1 MRTHHAGRALA
12 LTVAVV
18 GVALACEPIVGTP
31 SPTAPINACPEH
43 ACDAYKQT
51 GPAPT
56 CNAGVCTVAST
67 TTNLLLVIGLA
78 TDSYLSPG
86 RTYLM
91 TLMSASPAPATCAPP
106 TCCELSDCSP
116 PLCRLPKWQQENPNS
131 YFVVQSAVDEA
142 HWYLGPSV
150 ETALPVQATFRR
162 RFGPQ
167 ATSSLDAFDLGLPVE
182 PVQAVN
188 STPTGGNGIPGPNG
202 SPPVQFRTYLQPGCY
217 ERTLQPFAPF
227 SRAYPPEITMWP
239 PDDTMGTVQFD
250 KTKVTNQG
258 TVPPKFDIARPEGLE
273 GWTAYLRNAQTKRVF
288 SNVVPLAG
296 SLAQG
301 VVLLTNHT
309 PGNKGEALT
318 GLEVVLQ
325 PPPGQPLPT
334 EFFAPTG
341 APGAQEL
348 SPSLAYTSLPTPV
361 TVSGRIRTPA
371 GAPVRATVY
380 FTATDIL
387 DRSGQKFRSNFEFST
402 HVDTTLNPHSGESGY
417 SALVPQGDYQIVVR
431 PRDGNSAV
439 KAASRFVGGQGNE
452 MTGED
457 FDVTPLVAISG
468 NAAVADGRA
477 LAEAIVE
484 ALPTQCASD
493 VADASPPAASSD
505 TCLPN
510 PAQTVTA
517 NDGSFRMTVDP
528 GGYQLRIR
536 PRDGSHLPWKIVPV
550 VVGTA
555 PQVVPPIVIPAPI
568 SVGMRLTDSAK
579 GGLTPADN
587 PVPNAVVRVFTD
599 PSQGAPAVELGQ
611 AITDAQGNYEMYI
624 APPDQ

>member
-1 MRTHHAGRALA
+1 
-12 LTVAVV
+12 
-18 GVALACEPIVGTP
+18 
-31 SPTAPINACPEH
+31 
-43 ACDAYKQT
+43 
-51 GPAPT
+51 
-56 CNAGVCTVAST
+56 
-67 TTNLLLVIGLA
+67 
-78 TDSYLSPG
+78 
-86 RTYLM
+86 
-91 TLMSASPAPATCAPP
+91 
-106 TCCELSDCSP
+106 
-116 PLCRLPKWQQENPNS
+116 LPQWESENPHS
-131 YFVVQSAVDEA
+131 YVVFQSAVDEA
-142 HWYLGPSV
+142 KWYLGPAIQ
-150 ETALPVQATFRR
+150 TALPVHATFRR

-167 ATSSLDAFDLGLPVE
+167 AASSLDAFDLGLPVE
-182 PVQAVN
+182 PVSAVN
-188 STPTGGNGIPGPNG
+188 VTPMGDNGIPGPNG
-202 SPPVQFRTYLQPGCY
+202 TPPVQFKTYLQPGCY

-227 SRAYPPEITMWP
+227 SRAYPPEITTWP
-239 PDDTMGTVQFD
+239 PDDSQGILGFD
-250 KTKVTNQG
+250 RTKVTNQG
-258 TVPPKFDIARPEGLE
+258 NVLPKFDISRPEGLE

-288 SNVVPLAG
+288 SNVVPLTG
-296 SLAQG
+296 SLAPG
-301 VVLLTNHT
+301 IVLLTNHL
-309 PGNKGEALT
+309 PANKGEALT

-348 SPSLAYTSLPTPV
+348 SPSLPYTSLPTPV

-380 FTATDIL
+380 FTAADIL

-402 HVDTTLNPHSGESGY
+402 HVDTTLDARSGESTY
-417 SALVPQGDYQIVVR
+417 SVLVPQGDYQIVVR
-431 PRDGNSAV
+431 PSDGNSAV

-457 FDVTPLVAISG
+457 FDVTPLVAMSG
-468 NAAVADGRA
+468 NAVVADGRA
-477 LAEAIVE
+477 LAEAVVE

-493 VADASPPAASSD
+493 VADASPPASSSD
-505 TCLPN
+505 ACLPN
-510 PAQTVTA
+510 PAQTLTA

-555 PQVVPPIVIPAPI
+555 PQVLSPVVIPAPI
-568 SVGMRLTDSAK
+568 SVGMRLTDSAS
-579 GGLTPADN
+579 GGDGGAPSMLTAADN
-587 PVPNAVVRVFTD
+587 PVPNAVVRVFTN
-599 PSQGAPAVELGQ
+599 PSPGAPAVELGQ